1 MFEDDDFFLDGDEL
15 DMENNLTVI
24 DNAKK
29 EVLEHIE
36 KLSNEMKMNLKFGEI
51 VDYNNNLMAISR
63 ELDIL
68 IKLSSV
74 EDQNLTD
81 EEQLDIIKQAQR
93 MTTEL
98 TFKNIDDFIEKD
110 ENNNEDVS
118 SNNSNDDI
126 GDGTDF

>member
-118 SNNSNDDI
+118 SNNSDDDA